1 MDRSGSA
8 SSQPF
13 AHYVPP
19 TSSSRTSQESEPRA
33 AYAQMQESLLSE
45 WSSPTWPRSAI
56 GGRTT
61 ACELPTWA
69 RLTDATDGSA
79 SPLLPT
85 PSATESTPTDEYV
98 EEFREAIDPD
108 DPHHRLWLPGRK
120 WMAQRTLSRTAA
132 ALLPTPRVTAE
143 RSSRKAMV
151 ENQQWSAPS
160 LAQAVEIAQGIL
172 PREFDSWD
180 EVPGRSREGAL
191 LPTPR
196 TNDGT
201 GTFPLE
207 RPEDM
212 DNLATRVHR
221 HLLPTPT
228 ASDSRGKSAGW
239 EGREGGP
246 DLAAAVEPLL
256 PTPTAWL
263 GRRPENATADP
274 ERAASREHA
283 GSRGKRSVEL
293 PEALA
298 AEVKLMPTPTA
309 MDAAGSRNSTARRRD
324 DSTGNPGDTLT
335 DAVWKT
341 VGAPEWALVKDGTTP
356 LLPTPVANP
365 ENPGAGGE
373 LRAALTHGPDR
384 RNETGTDTMGRP
396 NAGRPKREELLP
408 TPTTEPATGN
418 GHARN
423 LAKEAKLLPTP
434 LASDG
439 EKGGPGQRFGTGSE
453 TLTSAVRG
461 DEVTLLPTPQAADGD
476 GGRMERGA
484 SERGWKRPSGAKAA
498 KPLGTAVVLE
508 MEKSHGAST
517 SPPSEGGS
525 TSSDDPPQDQLTIAD
540 A

>member
-1 MDRSGSA
+1 MDKSGSV

-98 EEFREAIDPD
+98 EEFREAIDPE

-151 ENQQWSAPS
+151 QNQQWSAPS

-212 DNLATRVHR
+212 DNLATRVRR

-274 ERAASREHA
+274 ERAASREHE
-283 GSRGKRSVEL
+283 GSRGKRSIEL

-298 AEVKLMPTPTA
+298 AEVTVTKLLPTPTA
-309 MDAAGSRNSTARRRD
+309 GDAKSSGSRNLEGSKAHEGV
-324 DSTGNPGDTLT
+324 SLT
-335 DAVWKT
+335 DAVKF
-341 VGAPEWALVKDGTTP
+341 GDSHTP
-356 LLPTPVANP
+356 RLLPTPVANA

-373 LRAALTHGPDR
+373 LRAALTHGPAR

-396 NAGRPKREELLP
+396 NVGRPKREELLP
-408 TPTTEPATGN
+408 TPTTEPTTGN

-423 LAKEAKLLPTP
+423 LAAEAKLLPTP

-439 EKGGPGQRFGTGSE
+439 EKGGPGQRFGTGSQ
-453 TLTSAVRG
+453 TLTSAIRG

-517 SPPSEGGS
+517 NPPSAAGS